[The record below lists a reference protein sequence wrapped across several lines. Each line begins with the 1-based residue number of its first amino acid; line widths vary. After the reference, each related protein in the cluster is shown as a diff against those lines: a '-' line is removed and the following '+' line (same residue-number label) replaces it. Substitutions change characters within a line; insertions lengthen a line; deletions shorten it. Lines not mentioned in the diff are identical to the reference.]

1 MPVRHGGPRSGHNG
15 PVDIKQVE
23 YFIQVAQTGS
33 FSRAAELLGMT
44 QPALSRQ
51 VRALEVELRETLL
64 LRNGRGVVLTEPGR
78 RLLDRG
84 RQILQLV
91 QATQHELGAMRGEP
105 QGQIVLGLPPSLAR
119 HITVALVER
128 FQAEMPKARV
138 AIVEG
143 FSSHI
148 TEWLATGRVDLG
160 LVYNPEPQPHLEQEP
175 VLREE
180 LCLIGPPGAP
190 RRAEI
195 PLAEVG
201 RLPLVLPQ
209 RGHSFRRLMEHEAL
223 LAGVKLQVAWEVSS
237 VPTILDMVRRGHGF
251 AALTASAVNE
261 GEGPGALTR
270 TLIVEPRIRSTL
282 CIAWSAAT
290 RRDAL
295 QLRTAALLKDLAL
308 GFTS

>member
-1 MPVRHGGPRSGHNG
+1 MAERASGTMPA
-15 PVDIKQVE
+15 VDIKQVE
-23 YFIQVAQTGS
+23 YFVQVAQTGS

-64 LRNGRGVVLTEPGR
+64 LRNGRGVALTEPGR
-78 RLLDRG
+78 RLLARG
-84 RQILQLV
+84 REILQLM
-91 QATQHELGAMRGEP
+91 QTTQQELGAMRGEP
-105 QGQIVLGLPPSLAR
+105 EGQIVLGLPPSLAR

-128 FQAEMPKARV
+128 FQAELPRARV

-148 TEWLATGRVDLG
+148 TEWLGTGRVDLG
-160 LVYNPEPQPHLEQEP
+160 LVYNPEPMPNLEQEP

-180 LCLIGPPGAP
+180 LCLVGPPDAAP
-190 RRAEI
+190 RAEI
-195 PLAEVG
+195 SLAEVG

-261 GEGPGALTR
+261 GGRPDALTR
-270 TLIVEPRIRSTL
+270 TTIVEPRIRSTL
-282 CIAWSAAT
+282 CVAWSAAT

-295 QLRTAALLKDLAL
+295 QLRTAEILKQLARS
-308 GFTS
+308 FAA